1 MKIKIKSTSSNS
13 ETLNIYKELLKKYNP
28 VETTIEYYAENYNE
42 TYPDPAYLID
52 VPSLD
57 IIPELAEEL
66 DILMDKHLEIFP
78 QELENSF
85 EAGFKT
91 GAKLMCE
98 IFSEEAETIK
108 RYGSFRD
115 Q

>member
-66 DILMDKHLEIFP
+66 EEDIIYRRGSKKDEEGY
-78 QELENSF
+78 QEPFLLIYDDYIE
-85 EAGFKT
+85 
-91 GAKLMCE
+91 
-98 IFSEEAETIK
+98 
-108 RYGSFRD
+108 
-115 Q
+115 

>member
-66 DILMDKHLEIFP
+66 EEDIIYRRGSKKDEEGY
-78 QELENSF
+78 QEPYLLIYDDYIE
-85 EAGFKT
+85 
-91 GAKLMCE
+91 
-98 IFSEEAETIK
+98 
-108 RYGSFRD
+108 
-115 Q
+115 

>member
-1 MKIKIKSTSSNS
+1 MKIKVQCASQ
-13 ETLNIYKELLKKYNP
+13 ELDAYKELLKKYNP

-66 DILMDKHLEIFP
+66 EEDIIYRRGSQKGEEGY
-78 QELENSF
+78 QEPYLLIYDGYIE
-85 EAGFKT
+85 
-91 GAKLMCE
+91 
-98 IFSEEAETIK
+98 
-108 RYGSFRD
+108 
-115 Q
+115 